1 MAAPIGELVSQLFY
15 DGALRVAADAQ
26 ASPTWLTTRRRALGD
41 IAADCHVCIQ
51 TVQSDGAWS
60 AAERGP
66 VRHESAH
73 AIADTVATALA
84 SGAWQAHEL
93 IVLTPFRAQRALI
106 RRCLQARGIG
116 EDDDVVVKV
125 STVHRAQGSEA
136 PVVLFDPVDG
146 SQPFLQTEEAQRLVN
161 VALSRAQAKVVVY
174 LSATD
179 AANPLLA
186 PIVQRLRLAGDERP
200 ALSLLELARAA
211 DFPANALGRRVC
223 AGRHTG
229 ELTQISPDG
238 RQFSLINERTGATQ
252 LFDVAFW
259 RERAKAQAP
268 IPPERRPE
276 PELMRSRPRR

>member
-1 MAAPIGELVSQLFY
+1 
-15 DGALRVAADAQ
+15 
-26 ASPTWLTTRRRALGD
+26 
-41 IAADCHVCIQ
+41 
-51 TVQSDGAWS
+51 
-60 AAERGP
+60 
-66 VRHESAH
+66 
-73 AIADTVATALA
+73 VATALA

-116 EDDDVVVKV
+116 ECKGDRDGDSGGGNGHGHGAVVKV

-146 SQPFLQTEEAQRLVN
+146 AQPFLQTEEAQRLVN

-174 LSATD
+174 LSAAD

-200 ALSLLELARAA
+200 ALPLLELARAA

-223 AGRHTG
+223 AGRHIG
-229 ELTQISPDG
+229 ELSQLSPDG

-259 RERAKAQAP
+259 REKARAHAAASP
-268 IPPERRPE
+268 GI
-276 PELMRSRPRR
+276 